1 VDLERDGCPDYLEII
16 HHPLDLKIIQSL
28 FGVRSFQ
35 NSNHDG
41 LRRSRMTEG
50 RYDTPESFYAK
61 FVSDIRRIFDN
72 ATAYNYDADH
82 ATDLCQ
88 RSSG

>member
-1 VDLERDGCPDYLEII
+1 MSRLSRNYSS
-16 HHPLDLKIIQSL
+16 SL
-28 FGVRSFQ
+28 GFENNTVAFFGVRSFQ

-50 RYDTPESFYAK
+50 RYDAPESFYAK

>member
-1 VDLERDGCPDYLEII
+1 VPDHVWFAEPVDLERDGCPDYLEII
-16 HHPLDLKIIQSL
+16 HHPLDLKIIQ
-28 FGVRSFQ
+28 
-35 NSNHDG
+35 
-41 LRRSRMTEG
+41 SRMTEG